1 MPQIINNGPGFGG
14 QLGAALGGGISTGLQ
29 ALAQH
34 KLGQIIERSHRK
46 QESENFQ
53 SAGFTP
59 QESNFLA
66 SQPANLRPAYIS
78 QLRPYG
84 AMQQGQPATQQ
95 LQQEAVTPQEQE
107 AIGLES
113 VLSSLQPRNPT
124 NASQREL
131 QRLYAGRSDNLGGLG
146 IDSILK
152 TNAPHSRLARVAPQ
166 SIDKKTTQAPEVTPK
181 ATRSHEP
188 LVAGALTRRAAVK
201 PSAAEIKQS
210 REEVKDIN
218 KKYDAARNADMRIS
232 KMEKLID
239 SGKLNHPVIAG
250 LAKTATKGIFGI
262 GLNLMGLLSP
272 ESQEF
277 DKLSTDFVKDA
288 KDIFGSRL
296 TNLDI
301 ETFLQT
307 VPTLSQSND
316 GKRRVINNLKLFNE
330 GAKIKKNAMDEIIDA
345 NGGVTPPNIESLVE
359 KVAAPRLDALAE
371 RFKESEPQASSAQST
386 QYKDLPEAASVSG
399 KKFRDKKSGEI
410 VQSVDGKW
418 VKVS

>member
-1 MPQIINNGPGFGG
+1 MPQIIDNGPGFGG
-14 QLGAALGGGISTGLQ
+14 QLGAALGGGISSGLQ
-29 ALAQH
+29 SLAQH
-34 KLGQIIERSHRK
+34 KLAQIIERSHRK
-46 QESENFQ
+46 QEEESFQ

-59 QESNFLA
+59 QESIFLA
-66 SQPANLRPAYIS
+66 SQPVNLRPAYIG
-78 QLRPYG
+78 QLRPQS
-84 AMQQGQPATQQ
+84 ASQQSQVSLPE
-95 LQQEAVTPQEQE
+95 LQQQAVTPQEQE
-107 AIGLES
+107 SIGLES
-113 VLSSLQPRNPT
+113 VLSSLNPRGSA

-131 QRLYAGRSDNLGGLG
+131 QRLSSNRQPKFGRGLG
-146 IDSILK
+146 LDSILN
-152 TNAPHSRLARVAPQ
+152 TADAIETPAN
-166 SIDKKTTQAPEVTPK
+166 PK
-181 ATRSHEP
+181 ARTSGAEERPRSIAES
-188 LVAGALTRRAAVK
+188 LTAPAVPK
-201 PSAAEIKQS
+201 QSPADIKQS
-210 REEVKDIN
+210 RVEVKEIN
-218 KKYDAARNADMRIS
+218 KKYEAARNADMRIS

-250 LAKTATKGIFGI
+250 LAKTATKGIFGV

-316 GKRRVINNLKLFNE
+316 GKRLVINNLRLFNE
-330 GAKIKKNAMDEIIDA
+330 GAKIKKHAMDEIIDA
-345 NGGVTPPNIESLVE
+345 NGGVTPPNLESLVD

-371 RFKESEPQASSAQST
+371 RFKENEPKKAESGS

-399 KKFRDKKSGEI
+399 KKFRDKKTGDV

>member
-1 MPQIINNGPGFGG
+1 M
-14 QLGAALGGGISTGLQ
+14 TQ
-29 ALAQH
+29 AQM
-34 KLGQIIERSHRK
+34 
-46 QESENFQ
+46 
-53 SAGFTP
+53 SAP
-59 QESNFLA
+59 
-66 SQPANLRPAYIS
+66 
-78 QLRPYG
+78 
-84 AMQQGQPATQQ
+84 Q
-95 LQQEAVTPQEQE
+95 LQQEAITPQEQE
-107 AIGLES
+107 AVGLES
-113 VLSSLQPRNPT
+113 VLSSLQPRNAM

-131 QRLYAGRSDNLGGLG
+131 QRLSAGRQDNLGGLG
-146 IDSILK
+146 IDSILNLK
-152 TNAPHSRLARVAPQ
+152 NATHNQLPEVAPQ
-166 SIDKKTTQAPEVTPK
+166 APLKKQAAPAAVSPK
-181 ATRSHEP
+181 PSTRAVEASP
-188 LVAGALTRRAAVK
+188 LVAEALTRKAPAKV
-201 PSAAEIKQS
+201 SAAELKQS

-250 LAKTATKGIFGI
+250 LAKTATKGIFDI

-371 RFKESEPQASSAQST
+371 RFKESEPQAAAST
-386 QYKDLPEAASVSG
+386 ADKQYKDLPEPASVSG
-399 KKFRDKKSGEI
+399 KKFRDKKSGEV